1 MVSLLVILSIIH
13 CILHQVCRLT
23 FQLSDL
29 GRVEMSHPICCQF
42 YAREK
47 KPNFLTHFWHAI
59 LLCAVDL
66 QLLITK
72 EAWPHTCY
80 LNECQNQSCQPPTSS
95 NIENWWARDDSHNA
109 HVTWCHLRKKN
120 KRKRCRWNCNIWPNW
135 LTSHQSH
142 YCLYYNGIPEFV
154 RKCSMLTVK

>member
-23 FQLSDL
+23 FKLSDL
-29 GRVEMSHPICCQF
+29 GMVEMSHPICCQF

-80 LNECQNQSCQPPTSS
+80 LNACQNQSCQPPTSS
-95 NIENWWARDDSHNA
+95 NIENWWGRDDSHNA
-109 HVTWCHLRKKN
+109 HVTWCHLRKKTSEKDVVGIVTFDLIGLLGTN
-120 KRKRCRWNCNIWPNW
+120 NIIAYITMAYQSLWGIVRC
-135 LTSHQSH
+135 
-142 YCLYYNGIPEFV
+142 
-154 RKCSMLTVK
+154 